1 MRQTSAGLVDQGR
14 AGRGEDGS
22 RIPVESLDTGSQESG
37 RQEVVVRRPFEVRRL
52 AHPRQQVEV
61 GGGAE
66 SLRLAAVPDT
76 TVRASVRS
84 EERRVGEECVS
95 TCRSRWSQS
104 HYKTQK

>member
-66 SLRLAAVPDT
+66 SLRLADVPDT
-76 TVRASVRS
+76 PVRARS
-84 EERRVGEECVS
+84 AERRVGQEWVS
-95 TCRSRWSQS
+95 TCRSRWWRYHS
-104 HYKTQK
+104 KKKR

>member
-52 AHPRQQVEV
+52 AHPRQQVDV

-66 SLRLAAVPDT
+66 SLRLADVPDT
-76 TVRASVRS
+76 PVRAGVCPEVGIGAVR
-84 EERRVGEECVS
+84 ERGWQNVS
-95 TCRSRWSQS
+95 MRGVAV
-104 HYKTQK
+104 Y